1 MDMTFSF
8 ASASVVEHDCLRN
21 VVKLAKEN
29 NVHLPEETCWLLL
42 DACLSKLPMKKT
54 YQLLDE
60 LYSTEEIRFPE
71 GCEFAVESIRA
82 RSVNKG
88 NVFYYVKWAGWP
100 PVFNT
105 WEPESNLRGCED
117 LIQKFVDSYG
127 SLIGMLP
134 PESQPDRKSQIKEV
148 IDRLKEAIDPTGE
161 LPLYLLER
169 FASLQPDRTD
179 NFRPYKPPPMISIEK
194 LLFSQSVGS
203 TAESVSIKRPPN
215 VSDLLPLSAK
225 RFRLSRKDRQ
235 VLNSALNAFQQKLSA
250 VYCDEAPI
258 TVENSVDSECPPVE
272 FQPIPDYL
280 PGQGVFLPTKAP
292 IGCECTLENLDRSEL
307 AKISKTDSGDSSAII
322 YPCWINRR
330 RSCCAVHA
338 GAVPPYDKRKRLIAP
353 PGHPV
358 YECNSLCP
366 CDSLC
371 PFRVVQLGRKV
382 PLCIFRTRDRGWGVK
397 TMVSIG
403 KGTFVAEYLGEILT
417 FDEAE
422 KRGLIYDKQTM
433 TYLFDLDFEGDAHYT
448 VDASQMGNISHFI
461 NHSCDPNLTV
471 RCVFIECLNTKL
483 PRIALYASRFIRKG
497 EEITFDY
504 NMTGAVA
511 ADGDDVRDDPEV
523 TEMPLS
529 DTPSS
534 SATSN
539 DKSPTPSTSSVDIT
553 PDTGSEVSFDG
564 KSLGPKGPRMKCL
577 CRSKKCRGYL
587 VN

>member
-280 PGQGVFLPTKAP
+280 PGQGVFYQPKLQ
-292 IGCECTLENLDRSEL
+292 L
-307 AKISKTDSGDSSAII
+307 AV
-322 YPCWINRR
+322 N
-330 RSCCAVHA
+330 
-338 GAVPPYDKRKRLIAP
+338 RLIAP